1 MKKQNIIIV
10 IIVLL
15 FLTMSVGYSVFRIS
29 TTVQGKAATVKNL
42 NVEFKNIGKI
52 EEIGSSNAFAKIA
65 EDNKTVIINVPNLM
79 YKGAYAVIPI
89 TVKNVGQLPAKLDSI
104 YEYGTS
110 ENDAIKIS
118 YSGIGVTDEKLMPND
133 EVLFTV
139 KVSYENDIENGE
151 NDLEFYIKFDYV
163 QG

>member
-89 TVKNVGQLPAKLDSI
+89 TVKNVGQLPAKLESI
-104 YEYGTS
+104 NEYGTNTNCL
-110 ENDAIKIS
+110 EVDYYGIAITDKILQP
-118 YSGIGVTDEKLMPND
+118 GEEET
-133 EVLFTV
+133 FTV
-139 KVSYENDIENGE
+139 KVLWKNE
-151 NDLEFYIKFDYV
+151 LESNLESEQFYIKFNYI

>member
-29 TTVQGKAATVKNL
+29 TTVQGKVATAKNL

-89 TVKNVGQLPAKLDSI
+89 TVKNVGQLPAKLESI
-104 YEYGTS
+104 NEYGTNTNFL
-110 ENDAIKIS
+110 EVDYYGIAITDKILQP
-118 YSGIGVTDEKLMPND
+118 GEEEI
-133 EVLFTV
+133 FTV
-139 KVSYENDIENGE
+139 KVLWKNE
-151 NDLEFYIKFDYV
+151 LESNLESEQFYIKFNYI